1 MLKPIAIASR
11 TLIKTSPRSPPRSCF
26 LFRFM
31 PFSSLGLRPELLK
44 ALKPKDY
51 PAPTP
56 IQTLAIPAV
65 LQGVDVQ
72 ASAQT
77 GSGKTAA
84 YALPL
89 LELLLRQPR
98 STPRTVHSLV
108 LVPTRELAV
117 QVGETLLS
125 LATQLT
131 SKLKIT
137 VVFGGVSIN
146 PQMMGLRGGA
156 DVIVATPGRLL
167 DLLDKNALSLAQV
180 QILVLDEADKLLDLG
195 FQDELQAILKQLPAQ
210 RQNLLFSATFAPA
223 VQSLADALLT
233 DPVRLDV
240 LPQAGSAPDIV
251 QRAIAVDAAQRTQ
264 LLRHLFQTHGWK
276 RVLVF
281 AATQHACQIIAAK
294 LRKAG
299 INAEPFHGQ
308 LSQGKRSQVLAD
320 FKASRVKV
328 VIATDVA
335 SRGLDISELPVVV
348 NFDLPRS
355 AVDYTHRI
363 GRTGRAGHSGLA
375 VSFVSPEIE
384 AHWRLIEKRQAISVP
399 REVLAG
405 FEPTAAPATA
415 PDAPHPQGRANDP
428 TGGVK
433 GLRPNKKDK
442 LRQAQQQAQTP

>member
-1 MLKPIAIASR
+1 
-11 TLIKTSPRSPPRSCF
+11 
-26 LFRFM
+26 M

-56 IQTLAIPAV
+56 IQTQAIPAV

-84 YALPL
+84 YALPV

-98 STPRTVHSLV
+98 QWPRDTPRAVHSLV

-117 QVGETLLS
+117 QVGETLRS
-125 LATQLT
+125 LAVQLPT
-131 SKLKIT
+131 NLKIT

-156 DVIVATPGRLL
+156 DVVVATPGRLL
-167 DLLDKNALSLAQV
+167 DLLSKNAVNLSQV
-180 QILVLDEADKLLDLG
+180 QVLVLDEADKLLDLG
-195 FQDELQAILKQLPAQ
+195 FQDELQAILQSLPAQ

-233 DPVRLDV
+233 DPVRIDV
-240 LPQAGSAPDIV
+240 LPQAGTAPDIE
-251 QRAIAVDAAQRTQ
+251 QRAISVEAPQRTQ
-264 LLRHLFQTHGWK
+264 LLKHLFQTHGWK

-375 VSFVSPEIE
+375 VSFVGPETE
-384 AHWRLIEKRQAISVP
+384 AHWRLIEKRQSISVP
-399 REVLAG
+399 REVLPG
-405 FEPTAAPATA
+405 FEPQTPETAVA
-415 PDAPHPQGRANDP
+415 DAPHPTGTANDP
-428 TGGVK
+428 TGGIK
-433 GLRPNKKDK
+433 GKRPNKKDK
-442 LRQAQQQAQTP
+442 LRQAQRLLSPE

>member
-1 MLKPIAIASR
+1 
-11 TLIKTSPRSPPRSCF
+11 
-26 LFRFM
+26 M
-31 PFSSLGLRPELLK
+31 PFSSLGLCPELLQ

-65 LQGVDVQ
+65 LQGHDVQ

-89 LELLLRQPR
+89 LALWLRQPR
-98 STPRTVHSLV
+98 STPRAVHSLV

-117 QVGETLLS
+117 QVGETLRS
-125 LATQLT
+125 LTV
-131 SKLKIT
+131 KLPSPPKIT
-137 VVFGGVSIN
+137 VVFGGVSVN
-146 PQMMGLRGGA
+146 PQMMGLRGGT
-156 DVIVATPGRLL
+156 DVLVATPGRLL
-167 DLLDKNALSLAQV
+167 DLLGKNAVQLSQLQT
-180 QILVLDEADKLLDLG
+180 LVLDEADKLLDLG
-195 FQDELQAILKQLPAQ
+195 FQDELQALLKLLPSR
-210 RQNLLFSATFAPA
+210 RQNLLFSATFVPA
-223 VQSLADALLT
+223 VQNLADALLRE
-233 DPVRLDV
+233 PVRIDV
-240 LPQAGSAPDIV
+240 LAQAESSPDIT
-251 QRAIAVDAAQRTQ
+251 QRAFGVDAPQRTQ
-264 LLRHLFQTHGWK
+264 LLRHLFQTQAWS

-294 LRKAG
+294 LRKEG
-299 INAEPFHGQ
+299 IAAEPFHGQ

-375 VSFVSPEIE
+375 VSLVSPDTE

-399 REVLAG
+399 REVLTG
-405 FEPTAAPATA
+405 FEPSAVLPNPTESVRDT
-415 PDAPHPQGRANDP
+415 PHPPGKANDP
-428 TGGVK
+428 SGGVK
-433 GLRPNKKDK
+433 GKRPNKKDK
-442 LRQAQQQAQTP
+442 LRQAQQQSTTP

>member
-1 MLKPIAIASR
+1 
-11 TLIKTSPRSPPRSCF
+11 
-26 LFRFM
+26 M
-31 PFSSLGLRPELLK
+31 PFSTLGLRPEILK
-44 ALKPKDY
+44 ALKPQDY

-65 LQGVDVQ
+65 LQGADVQ

-84 YALPL
+84 YVLPV
-89 LELLLRQPR
+89 LELIMQQPR
-98 STPRTVHSLV
+98 ITPRRVHTLV

-117 QVGETLLS
+117 QVGDTLRS
-125 LATQLT
+125 LAVHLPA
-131 SKLKIT
+131 LKIT

-146 PQMMGLRGGA
+146 PQMMGLRGSA

-167 DLLDKNALSLAQV
+167 DLIDKNALSLSAV
-180 QILVLDEADKLLDLG
+180 QTLVLDEADKLLDLG
-195 FQDELQAILKQLPAQ
+195 FQDELQAILKLLPLR

-223 VQSLADALLT
+223 VQSLADALLSE
-233 DPVRLDV
+233 PVRVDV
-240 LPQAGSAPDIV
+240 LPQVGTAPDIT
-251 QRAIAVDAAQRTQ
+251 QRAIAVDAPQRTQ
-264 LLRHLFQTHGWK
+264 LLRHLFQAHGWK

-308 LSQGKRSQVLAD
+308 LGQGKRSQVLAD
-320 FKASRVKV
+320 FKASRLKV

-335 SRGLDISELPVVV
+335 ARGLDISELPVVV

-375 VSFVSPEIE
+375 ISFVSPDIE
-384 AHWRLIEKRQAISVP
+384 AHWRLIEKRQGLAVP
-399 REVLAG
+399 VETVEG
-405 FEPTAAPATA
+405 FEPNLNANVTATTTAT
-415 PDAPHPQGRANDP
+415 DMSGN
-428 TGGVK
+428 GGVK
-433 GLRPNKKDK
+433 GKRPSKKDK
-442 LRQAQQQAQTP
+442 LRAAAHAAALPRA